1 MKIWTLLFAILIFAI
16 SLPGQNS
23 GGFNYQAIVRD
34 ANQNVIANQTVGIRI
49 SILVESAGG
58 LVVYQETFSPFSN
71 DYGLINLEIGSGN
84 VISGAFEAIDWGNG
98 PYFMETAMDI
108 SGGTNYTVM
117 GASRLKS
124 VPYALHAGKAE
135 MLIEK
140 RYSLGERAL
149 GGIVFYVNESGTH
162 GLVAATDDQ
171 MRIVNWYHANDNL
184 NNSSLHDEA
193 GKTFFDWRL
202 PTKYE
207 LNLMYE
213 RKGIIGNFTR
223 TNYWSIIETDNRSN
237 AWSQNF
243 GDGSQLSQEKSTE
256 NSVRLIRT
264 F

>member
-1 MKIWTLLFAILIFAI
+1 MKIWTLLFAILILAI
-16 SLPGQNS
+16 SLSGQNS

-34 ANQNVIANQTVGIRI
+34 ANQNVIVNQTVGIRI
-49 SILVESAGG
+49 SILMESASGP
-58 LVVYQETFSPFSN
+58 VVYQETFSPFSN
-71 DYGLINLEIGSGN
+71 DYGLINLEIGSGK

-108 SGGTNYTVM
+108 NGGTNYSVM

-140 RYSLGERAL
+140 SYSLGERAL
-149 GGIVFYVNESGTH
+149 GGVVFYINESGTH
-162 GLVAATDDQ
+162 GLVAASDDQ
-171 MRIVNWYHANDNL
+171 MKIVNWYHANDNL
-184 NNSSLHDEA
+184 NNPSLHDEA
-193 GKTFFDWRL
+193 GKAFFDWRI
-202 PTKYE
+202 PTKFE

-223 TNYWSIIETDNRSN
+223 SNYWSSN
-237 AWSQNF
+237 EYENGDSAWAQNF
-243 GDGSQLSQEKSTE
+243 GDGFQLSQEKSTE